1 MPGGFT
7 PPEQI
12 IKKGGPHAGRPAW
25 GNGVK
30 DLKHLYYFES
40 LLNEANNELVRQ
52 AKDEGGIAV
61 GYTCYHMPEVLLNLD
76 RCFSVRLRA
85 PRTGSMDIA
94 TYYMSNATCEYARAL
109 LERSMEGGY
118 RFLDAMAGVDVCECM
133 NRSME
138 NMELLDTADP
148 DKKGFFWCNLDA
160 PCHDNEDAV
169 RHIVEQVTRKVLR
182 PLHENYG
189 VDISDAAVRAA
200 VAEHNEICRL
210 ITDIGEYRKLDNP
223 NITGY
228 EFHVLCLATYV
239 CPKRLIAEKLRET
252 LEELKT
258 REPDGKKKF
267 RAKVVVVGSEIDDP
281 ELISLIEDSGAL
293 VVADR
298 FCYGSIPGRQ
308 EIVLS
313 GSEDAVTQVVRDYLH
328 STLCVRHVEP
338 FKIQKRLDTAAQL
351 SRDYHADGIIYE
363 QIKFCTY
370 WSYERALAS
379 HVMQDEYGIPTL
391 SIDRPYMSRTSGQL
405 RTRVQAFVER
415 LEIKK
420 IKAARAAREVNGD
433 GV

>member
-1 MPGGFT
+1 M
-7 PPEQI
+7 
-12 IKKGGPHAGRPAW
+12 
-25 GNGVK
+25 K
-30 DLKHLYYFES
+30 DLQHLYYFEN
-40 LLNEANNELVRQ
+40 LLTEANNELVRQ
-52 AKDEGGIAV
+52 AQSEGGIAV
-61 GYTCYHMPEVLLNLD
+61 GYTCFHMPEVLLNLD

-85 PRTGSMDIA
+85 PRTGSMEMA
-94 TYYMSNATCEYARAL
+94 TYYMSNSTCEYARAL
-109 LERSMEGGY
+109 LERGLEGGY

-138 NMELLDTADP
+138 NMELLDVADP
-148 DKKGFFWCNLDA
+148 DKKGFFWCNLDS

-169 RHIVEQVTRKVLR
+169 AHVAEQVTRKVLK

-189 VDISDAAVRAA
+189 VDISDAAIRKA
-200 VAEHNEICRL
+200 VEEHNEICRL
-210 ITDIGEYRKLDNP
+210 ITQIGEYRKLDNP
-223 NITGY
+223 TITGY
-228 EFHVLCLATYV
+228 EFHILTLATYV
-239 CPKRLIAEKLRET
+239 CPKYLIVDQLRQT

-258 REPDGKKKF
+258 REPDSKKRF
-267 RAKVVVVGSEIDDP
+267 RAKVVLVGSEIDDP

-308 EIVLS
+308 EIRLTD
-313 GSEDAVTQVVRDYLH
+313 GEDALTQVVRDYLH
-328 STLCVRHVEP
+328 ATLCVRHVEP
-338 FKIQKRLDTAAQL
+338 HKIQKRLDTAAQL
-351 SRDYHADGIIYE
+351 CQDFHADGIIYE

-379 HVMQDEYGIPTL
+379 HIMADEYHIPTL

-405 RTRVQAFVER
+405 RTRVQAFVES

-420 IKAARAAREVNGD
+420 IRAAKAQKEEASH